1 MPVLTR
7 VRSLLFM
14 PGTRA
19 DMIAKIARIVPD
31 VAAVDLEDA
40 VAPADKRS
48 ARDTAVAAIDA
59 LESDAPTTVLVRV
72 NPVGSPWFAADVA
85 AAARCAAAGLVVPKL
100 SRSQDLHELRQALAE
115 NNWTD
120 ALVVAGIETA
130 LGVADARPLLAGGL
144 AGAYF
149 GAEDYIADIGG
160 QRTGEGKEVLY
171 ARSQVCL
178 AAYLAGVPA
187 IDEAVVGLGDDDF
200 FLASAQAGRAIG
212 YQGKICIHPRQVELA
227 HQVFTPTPEEVAHA
241 EAVLAA
247 GDAGVG
253 VVDGQMVDIVHVKM
267 AQSVLARVGRAPS
280 ADQGRVLS
288 AEKSEPPGWS

>member
-1 MPVLTR
+1 MAVLTR

-19 DMIAKIARIVPD
+19 DMIAKIPRIGPD
-31 VAAVDLEDA
+31 VAAIDLEDA
-40 VAPADKRS
+40 VAPADKDR
-48 ARDTAVAAIDA
+48 ARATAAAAIDE
-59 LESDAPTTVLVRV
+59 LGDAPATILVRV

-85 AAARCAAAGLVVPKL
+85 AAARCAAVGIIVPKL

-115 NNWTD
+115 NSWTD

-149 GAEDYIADIGG
+149 GAEDYIADVGG
-160 QRTGEGKEVLY
+160 QRTSAGTEVLY

-178 AAYLAGVPA
+178 AAYLAGVPS
-187 IDEAVVGLGDDDF
+187 IDEAVVGLGDDEYFVAD
-200 FLASAQAGRAIG
+200 ARAGRAIG

-227 HQVFTPTPEEVAHA
+227 HQVFTPTAEEVSHA

-247 GDAGVG
+247 GEAGVG
-253 VVDGQMVDIVHVKM
+253 VVDGQMVDSVHVKM
-267 AQSVLARVGRAPS
+267 AQSVLARAGRAPGLEP
-280 ADQGRVLS
+280 GRVLS

>member
-19 DMIAKIARIVPD
+19 DMIAKIARIGPD

-40 VAPADKRS
+40 VAPADKEA
-48 ARDTAVAAIDA
+48 ARATAVAAIGA
-59 LESDAPTTVLVRV
+59 LDPDAPTTVLIRV
-72 NPVGSPWFAADVA
+72 NPVGSPWFVADVA
-85 AAARCAAAGLVVPKL
+85 AAARSAAAGLVVPKL
-100 SRSQDLHELRQALAE
+100 SSSQDLHEVRQALAE
-115 NNWTD
+115 NSWTD
-120 ALVVAGIETA
+120 ALIVAGLETA
-130 LGVADARPLLAGGL
+130 RGVADARPLLAGGL

-160 QRTGEGKEVLY
+160 RRTAEGAEVLY
-171 ARSQVCL
+171 PRSHVCL
-178 AAYLAGVPA
+178 AAYLAGMPS
-187 IDEAVVGLGDDDF
+187 IDQAVVGLGDDEH
-200 FLASAQAGRAIG
+200 FLADARAGRALG

-227 HQVFTPTPEEVAHA
+227 HEVFTPTAEEVAQA

-247 GDAGVG
+247 GEAGVG

-267 AQSVLARVGRAPS
+267 AQSVLARVGREPS
-280 ADQGRVLS
+280 PEPSLEPSGG
-288 AEKSEPPGWS
+288 SERP

>member
-1 MPVLTR
+1 MAVLTR

-19 DMIAKIARIVPD
+19 DMVAKIPRIAPD

-40 VAPADKRS
+40 VAPADKDG
-48 ARDTAVAAIDA
+48 ARATTVAAIDA
-59 LESDAPTTVLVRV
+59 LGTDGPTTILIRV
-72 NPVGSPWFAADVA
+72 NPVGTPWFAADVA
-85 AAARCAAAGLVVPKL
+85 AASRCAAAGLVVPKL
-100 SRSQDLHELRQALAE
+100 SSSQDLHELRQALAE
-115 NNWTD
+115 NSWTD

-130 LGVADARPLLAGGL
+130 LGVADARALLAGGL

-160 QRTGEGKEVLY
+160 QRTGAGTEVLY

-200 FLASAQAGRAIG
+200 FSADAQAGRALG
-212 YQGKICIHPRQVELA
+212 YQGKICIHPRQVELS
-227 HQVFTPTPEEVAHA
+227 HRVFTPTPEEVAHA

-253 VVDGQMVDIVHVKM
+253 VVDGQMIDSVHVKM

-280 ADQGRVLS
+280 ADQGRVL
-288 AEKSEPPGWS
+288 ADEKSEPPGWA

>member
-1 MPVLTR
+1 MAALTR

-14 PGTRA
+14 PGTKA
-19 DMIAKIARIVPD
+19 DMIAKIPRFAPD

-40 VAPADKRS
+40 VAVADKET
-48 ARDTAVAAIDA
+48 ARATAAQAIDA
-59 LESDAPTTVLVRV
+59 LGTGGPTTVLVRV
-72 NPVGSPWFAADVA
+72 NPVGSPWFTADVA
-85 AAARCAAAGLVVPKL
+85 AAARCAAVGLVVPKL
-100 SRSQDLHELRQALAE
+100 SSPQDLHELRQALAE
-115 NNWTD
+115 NSWTD

-130 LGVADARPLLAGGL
+130 LGVADARALLVGGL

-160 QRTGEGKEVLY
+160 RRTSAGAEVLY

-187 IDEAVVGLGDDDF
+187 IDQAVVGLGDDDF
-200 FLASAQAGRAIG
+200 YRSDAEDGRSLG
-212 YQGKICIHPRQVELA
+212 YQGKICIHPRQLELA

-247 GDAGVG
+247 GDEGVA
-253 VVDGQMVDIVHVKM
+253 VVDGQMVDAVHVKM
-267 AQSVLARVGRAPS
+267 ARSVLARAGRTASRAQAP
-280 ADQGRVLS
+280 
-288 AEKSEPPGWS
+288 EPERR

>member
-1 MPVLTR
+1 MKLLTR

-19 DMIAKIARIVPD
+19 DMVAKIPRFGPD

-40 VAPADKRS
+40 VAPGQKDV
-48 ARDTAVAAIDA
+48 ARDTAAAAIDA
-59 LESDAPTTVLVRV
+59 LDPDGPTTILVRV

-85 AAARCAAAGLVVPKL
+85 AIARCAAVGLVVPKL
-100 SRSQDLHELRQALAE
+100 SSQHDLYEVRQALVE
-115 NNWTD
+115 NGWAD
-120 ALVVAGIETA
+120 ALIVAGIESA
-130 LGVADARPLLAGGL
+130 LGVADARPVLASGV

-160 QRTGEGKEVLY
+160 VRSPGGDEVLY

-178 AAYLAGVPA
+178 AAYLSGLPA
-187 IDEAVVGLGDDDF
+187 IDQAVVALGDDEH
-200 FLASAQAGRAIG
+200 FLADAQAGRALG

-227 HQVFTPTPEEVAHA
+227 HRVFTPTAAEVAHA
-241 EAVLAA
+241 RAVLAA

-253 VVDGQMVDIVHVKM
+253 VVDGQMVDGVHVKM
-267 AQSVLARVGRAPS
+267 AQSVLARAS
-280 ADQGRVLS
+280 Q
-288 AEKSEPPGWS
+288 

>member
-1 MPVLTR
+1 MKMLTR

-19 DMIAKIARIVPD
+19 DMVAKIPRFGPD

-40 VAPADKRS
+40 VAPGQKDA

-59 LESDAPTTVLVRV
+59 LDPAGPTTILVRV

-85 AAARCAAAGLVVPKL
+85 AVAHCAAAGLVVPKL
-100 SRSQDLHELRQALAE
+100 SSQHDLYEVRQALVE
-115 NNWTD
+115 NGWAD
-120 ALVVAGIETA
+120 ALIVAGIETA
-130 LGVADARPLLAGGL
+130 LGVADARPVLASGV

-160 QRTGEGKEVLY
+160 VRSPGGDEVLY

-178 AAYLAGVPA
+178 AAYLSGLPA
-187 IDEAVVGLGDDDF
+187 IDQAVVALGDDEH
-200 FLASAQAGRAIG
+200 FLADARAGRALG

-227 HQVFTPTPEEVAHA
+227 HRVFTPTAEEVAHA
-241 EAVLAA
+241 QAVLAA

-253 VVDGQMVDIVHVKM
+253 VVDGQMVDSVHVKM
-267 AQSVLARVGRAPS
+267 AQSVLARAG
-280 ADQGRVLS
+280 Q
-288 AEKSEPPGWS
+288 

>member
-1 MPVLTR
+1 MAVLTR

-19 DMIAKIARIVPD
+19 DMIAKIPRIAPD

-40 VAPADKRS
+40 VAPADKDG
-48 ARDTAVAAIDA
+48 ARDTAAAAINA
-59 LESDAPTTVLVRV
+59 LGTDGPATILIRV
-72 NPVGSPWFAADVA
+72 NPVGTPWFAADVA

-100 SRSQDLHELRQALAE
+100 SSSQDLHELRQALAE
-115 NNWTD
+115 NSWTD

-130 LGVADARPLLAGGL
+130 LGVADARALLAGGL

-160 QRTGEGKEVLY
+160 RRSGAGTEVLY

-200 FLASAQAGRAIG
+200 FRADAQAGRSIG
-212 YQGKICIHPRQVELA
+212 YQGKICIHPRQVTLSHE
-227 HQVFTPTPEEVAHA
+227 VFTPSAEEVAHA

-253 VVDGQMVDIVHVKM
+253 VVDGQMVDSVHVKM
-267 AQSVLARVGRAPS
+267 AQSVLAR
-280 ADQGRVLS
+280 
-288 AEKSEPPGWS
+288 AERR